1 MKFALEAAMLR
12 AQICRAAPTRLCW
25 ALQENQRLD
34 YRPPPPSLPGLAG
47 LCRSTSDS
55 TTDLAA
61 TDMGSKLLPETAAE
75 VLGRFVLVCSADGQ
89 CHQMKRLL
97 ETRVID
103 PKQLASLRGG

>member
-1 MKFALEAAMLR
+1 MEFALEAAMLR

-25 ALQENQRLD
+25 ALQEYQHLD
-34 YRPPPPSLPGLAG
+34 YRPPPPSLSRFAG

-55 TTDLAA
+55 TADLAA
-61 TDMGSKLLPETAAE
+61 TDIGSELLPEATAE
-75 VLGRFVLVCSADGQ
+75 VMVRFVLVCSADGQ